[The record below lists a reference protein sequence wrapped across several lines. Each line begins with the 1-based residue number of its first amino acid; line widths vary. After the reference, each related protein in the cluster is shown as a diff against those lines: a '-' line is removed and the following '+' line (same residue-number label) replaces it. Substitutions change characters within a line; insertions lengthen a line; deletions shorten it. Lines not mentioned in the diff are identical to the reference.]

1 MASYELTDKIIA
13 YNFIFSVIAYSIFKE
28 NSKCKFNGKR
38 LEIEN
43 IMFSIKRMIRTYY
56 ITLEMLNTNLLFIYL
71 KKLLCNF
78 DEV

>member
-1 MASYELTDKIIA
+1 MST
-13 YNFIFSVIAYSIFKE
+13 
-28 NSKCKFNGKR
+28 FNGKR

-43 IMFSIKRMIRTYY
+43 IMSIALKEIYTCYK
-56 ITLEMLNTNLLFIYL
+56 TLEMLNTNLLFIYL